1 MLYALHNM
9 PPSRRIFLGSLGGAA
24 AGAFS
29 AQSDTGAGHRLPA
42 QWQTSKD
49 AATGR
54 TLRRL
59 TTAKANSYPLY
70 YFIPS
75 VTGDGRYLIFHSERG
90 GWVELYRLD
99 MAEGGIVQLTE
110 GRTRES
116 GWAIWCEPH
125 LRGVFNH
132 LSALNLVRREVYY
145 FQDEELRSTHVD
157 SLENRLVRK
166 IDGRIP
172 IGQSSFSPDGRL
184 FAFVHAD
191 RDLFRRAISDRE
203 ALQNMGQ
210 FAGAGSHETWRN
222 AVPCTIGL
230 VDTETGAYRDAIRL
244 DYHVHHV
251 LFLDNRR
258 LLVNHPKN
266 DAGMWTVALDGT
278 GYRWLRPRDA
288 HGSIVHQVLTARGLF
303 YEAVGQEQGATRNWF
318 GCYDPARDTHEEVL
332 LPKLE
337 GYVHTGWDPA
347 GRFLFFEH
355 HGQTHELFS
364 LHFPFVPART
374 RVNRLRS
381 MALYP
386 RRGQRYHA
394 HPFLSPDR
402 KWAIYTE
409 VVDGIS
415 QVSAL
420 DVRDLVDVNEYWDA
434 RG

>member
-1 MLYALHNM
+1 M
-9 PPSRRIFLGSLGGAA
+9 FLGGLGCAA
-24 AGAFS
+24 AGAFTVPP
-29 AQSDTGAGHRLPA
+29 DTGIGQRLPA
-42 QWQTSKD
+42 EWQTTRD
-49 AATGR
+49 PDTGR

-59 TTAKANSYPLY
+59 TSAAANSYPLY

-75 VTGDGRYLIFHSERG
+75 VTADGRYLIFHSERG

-99 MAEGGIVQLTE
+99 LTDGAIVQLTE

-116 GWAIWCEPH
+116 GWAIWCQPH
-125 LRGVFNH
+125 LRGIFNH
-132 LSALNLVRREVYY
+132 LSALNTVRREVYY
-145 FQDEELRSTHVD
+145 FQDEEIRATHVE
-157 SLENRLVRK
+157 SLANRLVCR
-166 IDGRIP
+166 IAGRIP

-184 FAFVHAD
+184 FAFIHAG
-191 RDLFRRAISDRE
+191 RDEFRRAFSDRE

-210 FAGAGSHETWRN
+210 FDSGDGDDEAWRN
-222 AVPCTIGL
+222 TVPCVIGL
-230 VDTETGAYRDAIRL
+230 VDTETGAYRDAMRL

-251 LFLDNRR
+251 LFLDNRH

-288 HGSIVHQVLTARGLF
+288 HGSIVHQVLTARGIF
-303 YEAVGQEQGATRNWF
+303 YEAVGEEQGATRNWF

-332 LPKLE
+332 LPALP
-337 GYVHTGWDPA
+337 GYVHTGRDPA

-355 HGQTHELFS
+355 HGPTHELFS

-386 RRGQRYHA
+386 RPGGQRYHA

-402 KWAIYTE
+402 HWLIYTE
-409 VVDGIS
+409 VVDGFS

-420 DVRDLVDVNEYWDA
+420 DVRDLVDANEYWDA
-434 RG
+434 RA